1 MIYTYRLL
9 STLLYPLFVVLIFV
23 RKILKKEDKIR
34 FKEKIF
40 TSSFLKNFNE
50 EKKIIWFHAA
60 SIGEVQSIIPI
71 IGQLNSKKQ
80 KFNFLITTVTLSS
93 GKFIAEEFK
102 NNKNI
107 THRYLPLDINFLINK
122 FILLWKP
129 HAVFFIDSEIWP
141 NLILSLKDKNIP
153 IGIIN
158 GRLTNKTFERW
169 KRVPK
174 TAYKI
179 FNLFSLI
186 LTSNLTSKRYFEK
199 LGGKNIFYLGNIKF
213 SNKID
218 FKKIKNKNDKILKK
232 RKIWCA
238 ASTHNNEEKFCI
250 ESHIKIKEKIKD
262 ILTIIIP
269 RHIERS
275 KEINKL
281 CLNLNLNTQIIN
293 KQDKIQKNSEIIIIN
308 SFGVLDLYFKYAKS
322 VFVGK
327 SLIKSLKNDGG
338 QNPILAASLGCK
350 IYHGPYVF
358 NFEDIYKFLNKKK
371 ISKKILSINEL
382 SKNLINDLKNQKKDI
397 IKSRELV
404 ETIGS
409 KILRKTT
416 KQINNFLN
424 YENH

>member
-9 STLLYPLFVVLIFV
+9 STLLYPLFVVLIFI
-23 RKILKKEDKIR
+23 RKILKKEDKKR
-34 FKEKIF
+34 SKKKIF
-40 TSSFLKNFNE
+40 TSSFLKNINE

-93 GKFIAEEFK
+93 GKFITEEFK

-158 GRLTNKTFERW
+158 GRLTNKSFKRW
-169 KRVPK
+169 KRFPK

-199 LGGKNIFYLGNIKF
+199 LGGNNIFYLGNIKF
-213 SNKID
+213 SNKIN

-250 ESHIKIKEKIKD
+250 EAHIKIKEKIKD

-327 SLIKSLKNDGG
+327 SLVKRLKNDGG

-382 SKNLINDLKNQKKDI
+382 SKNLINDLKNKKKDI

>member
-9 STLLYPLFVVLIFV
+9 STLLYPLFVVLIFI

-158 GRLTNKTFERW
+158 GRLTNKSF
-169 KRVPK
+169 KR
-174 TAYKI
+174 
-179 FNLFSLI
+179 
-186 LTSNLTSKRYFEK
+186 
-199 LGGKNIFYLGNIKF
+199 
-213 SNKID
+213 
-218 FKKIKNKNDKILKK
+218 
-232 RKIWCA
+232 
-238 ASTHNNEEKFCI
+238 
-250 ESHIKIKEKIKD
+250 
-262 ILTIIIP
+262 
-269 RHIERS
+269 
-275 KEINKL
+275 
-281 CLNLNLNTQIIN
+281 
-293 KQDKIQKNSEIIIIN
+293 
-308 SFGVLDLYFKYAKS
+308 
-322 VFVGK
+322 
-327 SLIKSLKNDGG
+327 
-338 QNPILAASLGCK
+338 
-350 IYHGPYVF
+350 
-358 NFEDIYKFLNKKK
+358 
-371 ISKKILSINEL
+371 
-382 SKNLINDLKNQKKDI
+382 
-397 IKSRELV
+397 
-404 ETIGS
+404 
-409 KILRKTT
+409 
-416 KQINNFLN
+416 
-424 YENH
+424 